1 MHIDNIQLA
10 MGGYGDWQLHL
21 SIALVYLFQARE
33 ITEILNFQTPKG
45 KKYFMAFVTSEPVD
59 KYQACF

>member
-1 MHIDNIQLA
+1 MEIGN
-10 MGGYGDWQLHL
+10 YTSL
-21 SIALVYLFQARE
+21 SPLVYLFQARE

>member
-1 MHIDNIQLA
+1 
-10 MGGYGDWQLHL
+10 MGSYGDWQLHL

-33 ITEILNFQTPKG
+33 ITEILNFQPPKG

-59 KYQACF
+59 KYQACL